1 MVTVSIP
8 ATPVLLIKMRGLIL
22 EIFRLAFHVVLVRK
36 DLDKRAVRETQGSM
50 TVWMSSVT
58 VPGRA
63 MANKPL
69 MLGFIAN
76 ATAL

>member
-22 EIFRLAFHVVLVRK
+22 EIFRLAFHVVRK

-50 TVWMSSVT
+50 TVWMSSVM